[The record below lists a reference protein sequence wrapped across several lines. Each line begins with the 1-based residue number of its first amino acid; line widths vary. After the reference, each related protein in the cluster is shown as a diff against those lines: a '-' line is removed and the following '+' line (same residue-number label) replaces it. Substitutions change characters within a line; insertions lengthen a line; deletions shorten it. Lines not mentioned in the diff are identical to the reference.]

1 MNDQERTNIRETIL
15 SVIEDMQTEADAW
28 VELAGLGNRLSSMGI
43 QYKQLGYAKLKQF
56 LNEFQDILEFKEEQ
70 EDYKPPVAYVRPK
83 DGESESTESTQPTT
97 EETLQVAPQNTAYR
111 NERTPTKESWLFS
124 WASIPSQKIKALS
137 ELALSEKWYYG
148 EPSEQVKEELPLLK
162 NYLAYTFKRLY
173 FEDKILIEKDQE
185 HDIEYAA
192 FNTGLVDK
200 KYEYIYAL
208 FKQNT
213 LYPTQYWYLIDFVV
227 AGEDSGKTLIRLF
240 NPLPK
245 KANYFENKIEN
256 MLYDTSTGDL
266 SCDYKHILTE
276 RTSRLPL
283 DFLKDNCPSDFLSID
298 GVDIDEVY
306 SRPHY
311 DEAKKKYFWELG
323 SKIRDNSRIYNRL
336 KNRIEDAVSLALK
349 RVEWN
354 YKTAIPVYFPTR
366 NQCSLLLPLALI
378 EENHIDLALVVERL
392 TSGAYQGQTVLPL
405 NLAYI
410 NSRLVTRPDGDWLNP
425 DIIASV
431 DSGDFDDDD

>member
-1 MNDQERTNIRETIL
+1 MNDQERTDIKETIL
-15 SVIEDMQTEADAW
+15 RVIEYMQTEAGAW

-43 QYKQLGYAKLKQF
+43 QYKQLGYAKLKHF
-56 LNEFQDILEFKEEQ
+56 LSEFSNILEFKEEQ

-83 DGESESTESTQPTT
+83 DGEDASAESAPNTP
-97 EETLQVAPQNTAYR
+97 EETLQDAPQSFVYR
-111 NERTPTKESWLFS
+111 NERIPTKESWLFS

-148 EPSEQVKEELPLLK
+148 EPSDEEKEEFPLLK

-173 FEDKILIEKDQE
+173 FEDKILIEKDSE

-245 KANYFENKIEN
+245 KANYFENRIEN

-266 SCDYKHILTE
+266 SCDYKHIITE

-283 DFLKDNCPSDFLSID
+283 DFLKDNCSSDFLSIG
-298 GVDIDEVY
+298 GVDIDRVY
-306 SRPHY
+306 SRPNN
-311 DEAKKKYFWELG
+311 DEEKKKYFWELG

-410 NSRLVTRPDGDWLNP
+410 NSRLVTRPDGDWLNT

-431 DSGDFDDDD
+431 DDDSFDDDE